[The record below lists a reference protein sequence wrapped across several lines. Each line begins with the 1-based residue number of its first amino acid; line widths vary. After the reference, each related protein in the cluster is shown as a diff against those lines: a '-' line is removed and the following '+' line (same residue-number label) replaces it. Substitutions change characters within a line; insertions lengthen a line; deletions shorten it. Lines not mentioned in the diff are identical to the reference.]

1 MYNMNAVNIQPPSPC
16 MSSNSVDAAEL
27 ESQQRSL
34 NCQVTNS
41 PPQDSH
47 LKNAHADALHH
58 SPLASIPQG
67 RELVFPVHRST
78 NAGRQGT
85 ECPWSPP
92 EPLVTYQVVPEC
104 FATATA
110 ATVAN
115 NSNSCTY
122 NANRAST
129 DYEDALEVFTA
140 SFKDGLDLADGE
152 KSNKCPFDAAAAA
165 VPMNDQAT
173 VEPIESPELS
183 SCQSSSLSTETS
195 GCSGRSGSDSGVN
208 DGGGVAAAA
217 AAVTIDTGTAVKRGA
232 KTSVSACSTSA
243 ATDGVGEFAKP
254 RSPAPLAAAHVH
266 YASCNTAADAAAT
279 TATAGSGS
287 AVGPPSRPH
296 GILGRL
302 RLFSLSQDRPRRGS
316 EDFPTG
322 FPFGTSSPSEE
333 IHNWCP
339 DVVNP
344 VTLPKAKKLL
354 STRLAF
360 AEKSILRKGA
370 RLHETTQEGGQKA
383 RSRWLSGRYHS
394 GEFNPFGSTSS
405 DFGE

>member
-34 NCQVTNS
+34 NCQVVNS
-41 PPQDSH
+41 PPQDSA

-85 ECPWSPP
+85 QCPWSPP
-92 EPLVTYQVVPEC
+92 ETLITYQVVPEC

-122 NANRAST
+122 NANRTST

-140 SFKDGLDLADGE
+140 SFKDGLDLVDVE
-152 KSNKCPFDAAAAA
+152 KSNRCPFDAAVAAA
-165 VPMNDQAT
+165 VSVNDQAAGK
-173 VEPIESPELS
+173 PIESPELS
-183 SCQSSSLSTETS
+183 SGQSSSLSTETS

-208 DGGGVAAAA
+208 DGGGIAAAA
-217 AAVTIDTGTAVKRGA
+217 AAVNISTGTAVKRAA

-254 RSPAPLAAAHVH
+254 RSPAPLAAVHVH
-266 YASCNTAADAAAT
+266 YASCNTATDAAA

-302 RLFSLSQDRPRRGS
+302 RFFSLSQDRPRRGS
-316 EDFPTG
+316 ED

-360 AEKSILRKGA
+360 AEKSILRKST

-383 RSRWLSGRYHS
+383 RSRWV
-394 GEFNPFGSTSS
+394 GSRR
-405 DFGE
+405 FIKL